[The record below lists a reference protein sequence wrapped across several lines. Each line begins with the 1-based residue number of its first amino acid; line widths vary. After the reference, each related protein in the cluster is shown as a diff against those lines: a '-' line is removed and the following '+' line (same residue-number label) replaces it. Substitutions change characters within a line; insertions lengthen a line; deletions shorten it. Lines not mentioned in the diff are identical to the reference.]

1 MTENYQPNHVIH
13 LSGTSVWGGIRY
25 YAMDYPEVAVVSDS
39 DIDSASAEEVAR
51 AFASGDDAPDI
62 VSAYVNSY
70 TSRDAAGGLAIER
83 LNQKGY
89 CKDLSVYPAVKAYVE
104 SLNPVFRDFVTDQ
117 NGKIFALP
125 ISVSGAYAFTINP
138 TVFEEMGLTMDDIPT
153 NFIDLCA
160 FVTRWND
167 EFVEDYPNFA
177 PLDSTEKY
185 KDRMFRL
192 ALREWKG

>member
-1 MTENYQPNHVIH
+1 
-13 LSGTSVWGGIRY
+13 
-25 YAMDYPEVAVVSDS
+25 MDYPEVAVVSDS

-104 SLNPVFRDFVTDQ
+104 SLNPVF
-117 NGKIFALP
+117 A
-125 ISVSGAYAFTINP
+125 IS
-138 TVFEEMGLTMDDIPT
+138 
-153 NFIDLCA
+153 
-160 FVTRWND
+160 
-167 EFVEDYPNFA
+167 
-177 PLDSTEKY
+177 
-185 KDRMFRL
+185 
-192 ALREWKG
+192 

>member
-1 MTENYQPNHVIH
+1 MT
-13 LSGTSVWGGIRY
+13 
-25 YAMDYPEVAVVSDS
+25 
-39 DIDSASAEEVAR
+39 
-51 AFASGDDAPDI
+51 DA
-62 VSAYVNSY
+62 
-70 TSRDAAGGLAIER
+70 
-83 LNQKGY
+83 
-89 CKDLSVYPAVKAYVE
+89 
-104 SLNPVFRDFVTDQ
+104 

-125 ISVSGAYAFTINP
+125 ISVGGAYAFTINP
-138 TVFEEMGLTMDDIPT
+138 KVFEEMGLTMDDIPT

-192 ALREWKG
+192 ALREWKGYCQATNQDLHFDDPISARWWRRLTQCAATALRKATRKRVTKKATTSSR